1 MEFLAAPWRRTS
13 VTRPGLLV
21 FAEPGHGAAHAL
33 AEQARSASWIAEV
46 PLLSA
51 RALAD
56 DRAAVAEL
64 AGRRDALVRAGA
76 DPARL
81 ALVGF
86 GRGGTL
92 AFLCACAWR
101 VRATVDVEG
110 PVVHATLSKERP
122 IQPLELALNF
132 EGALLLLRAGQGSA
146 LSDEE
151 LLHLE
156 ARLSSAGR
164 PCAIVVAPELARAE
178 PERAR
183 SLAGRVFSF
192 LVENCAE
199 EPD

>member
-1 MEFLAAPWRRTS
+1 VSA
-13 VTRPGLLV
+13 PGLLLLLAPHHAA
-21 FAEPGHGAAHAL
+21 FASCLAAL
-33 AEQARSASWIAEV
+33 ARAGGWHVAV
-46 PLLSA
+46 PPLSE

-56 DRAAVAEL
+56 DRAAVTEL
-64 AGRRDALVRAGA
+64 SAARDAIVHGGA

-81 ALVGF
+81 ALAGCE
-86 GRGGTL
+86 RGGTL

-110 PVVHATLSKERP
+110 PFVHAALTRERP

-132 EGALLLLRAGQGSA
+132 EGALLVVRAPASA

-151 LLHLE
+151 LAHLE

-164 PCAIVVAPELARAE
+164 PCAIVVAPELALTDPA
-178 PERAR
+178 ERAR
-183 SLAGRVFSF
+183 ALAGRVFSY
-192 LVENCAE
+192 LLENCAA